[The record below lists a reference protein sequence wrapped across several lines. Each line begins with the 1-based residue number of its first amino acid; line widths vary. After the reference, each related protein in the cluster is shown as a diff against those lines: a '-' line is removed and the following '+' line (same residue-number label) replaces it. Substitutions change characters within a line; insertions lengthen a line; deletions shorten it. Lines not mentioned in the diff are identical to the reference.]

1 MLHLVFSL
9 EGTDG
14 LGLPGAPWV
23 PSEED
28 GSFGQFPLLVY
39 VQEHSF
45 LHSISAPAYVFF
57 LQVTVLPSSLVLPEN
72 LMNSARLAD
81 TICHQ
86 PSSSVPHP
94 LMMGTSAGSTNTI
107 LTSATS

>member
-1 MLHLVFSL
+1 MELEGQVGLFPELIKARQAKPVSKVDWSFSSRVYVLHLVFSL

-57 LQVTVLPSSLVLPEN
+57 S
-72 LMNSARLAD
+72 R
-81 TICHQ
+81 
-86 PSSSVPHP
+86 
-94 LMMGTSAGSTNTI
+94 
-107 LTSATS
+107 